1 MDRDTLNIPETEQWL
16 LEGDCDK
23 CRRESYCSKEC
34 TAFKRGFDGD
44 FNGWMNGLMQK
55 AHEANILKRK
65 GEIDGKEETK
75 QDTETTDL

>member
-1 MDRDTLNIPETEQWL
+1 MDNGALNILETEQWL

-44 FNGWMNGLMQK
+44 FNGWMDGLMQK
-55 AHEANILKRK
+55 AHEANVIKRREK
-65 GEIDGKEETK
+65 SNGEEESK
-75 QDTETTDL
+75 QDIEADGV